1 MQKVKRYND
10 FINEEI
16 DLRKALTTA
25 ALGTTLAV
33 SQPQQT
39 IASTTNQI
47 EQSSETKLN
56 AKETIDKV
64 KEISTIRKT
73 KSNDEQLSNILF
85 EIETNLGNKD
95 SAKLI
100 ELSHKLINHVEDK
113 YGYRIP
119 EHKLEEV
126 SASTITDKVKS
137 MTIFEILG
145 WLGSICLAICGLP
158 QAWQSYKDK
167 NSEGISW
174 GFILLWAFGE
184 VFALAYVYDKLDL
197 PLLLNYT
204 TNILILGV
212 ILYYKVR
219 PQNKLEL

>member
-1 MQKVKRYND
+1 MSIKRYEQ
-10 FINEEI
+10 FVNEEL
-16 DLRKALTTA
+16 DLRKALTGA
-25 ALGTTLAV
+25 ALGTSLALGK
-33 SQPQQT
+33 PQ
-39 IASTTNQI
+39 TTQAQNI
-47 EQSSETKLN
+47 PTEQSYQSEIN
-56 AKETIDKV
+56 SIETIEKI
-64 KEISTIRKT
+64 KEISSIRKT
-73 KSNDEQLSNILF
+73 KSNDEELSKILF

-95 SAKLI
+95 SAKLV

-119 EHKLEEV
+119 EHKVEEFTV
-126 SASTITDKVKS
+126 STLKDKVKS
-137 MTIFEILG
+137 MTIFEVLG

-197 PLLLNYT
+197 PLLLNYA
-204 TNILILGV
+204 TNILILAV
-212 ILYYKVR
+212 ILYYKIN
-219 PQNKLEL
+219 PSKDSPST

>member
-39 IASTTNQI
+39 IASNTNQI

-174 GFILLWAFGE
+174 GFILLWTFGE

-197 PLLLNYT
+197 PLLLNYA

-212 ILYYKVR
+212 ILYYKIN
-219 PQNKLEL
+219 PKKE

>member
-197 PLLLNYT
+197 PLLLNYA

-212 ILYYKVR
+212 ILYYKIN
-219 PQNKLEL
+219 PKKE

>member
-1 MQKVKRYND
+1 MSIKRYEQ
-10 FINEEI
+10 FVNEEL
-16 DLRKALTTA
+16 DLRKALTGA
-25 ALGTTLAV
+25 ALGTTLAIG
-33 SQPQQT
+33 QPQQT
-39 IASTTNQI
+39 QGQNIQT
-47 EQSSETKLN
+47 EQSFQQEIN
-56 AKETIDKV
+56 AEKTIDKV

-73 KSNDEQLSNILF
+73 KSDDEQLSKILF

-95 SAKLI
+95 SAKLV
-100 ELSHKLINHVEDK
+100 ELSHKLLNHVEDK

-197 PLLLNYT
+197 PLLLNYA
-204 TNILILGV
+204 TNILILAV
-212 ILYYKVR
+212 ILYYKIN
-219 PQNKLEL
+219 PSKDTSSI